1 MKTLNLGWSSF
12 FCRKITVEILRLL
25 YGLLMEIIGLVDG
38 VIDFAM
44 EAWSGR
50 AQLQ

>member
-1 MKTLNLGWSSF
+1 M
-12 FCRKITVEILRLL
+12 
-25 YGLLMEIIGLVDG
+25 GLLMEIIGLVDG
-38 VIDFAM
+38 VIDFAV

>member
-1 MKTLNLGWSSF
+1 M
-12 FCRKITVEILRLL
+12 
-25 YGLLMEIIGLVDG
+25 GLLMEIIGLVDD
-38 VIDFAM
+38 VIDFAV